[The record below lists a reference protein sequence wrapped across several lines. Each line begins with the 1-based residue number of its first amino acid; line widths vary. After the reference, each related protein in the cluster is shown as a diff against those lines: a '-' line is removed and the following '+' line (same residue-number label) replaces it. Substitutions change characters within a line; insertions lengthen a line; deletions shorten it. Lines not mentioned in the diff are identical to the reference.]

1 MPLWLCCCETWI
13 PSIECGVR
21 GRVAQ
26 RGGRALRDSR
36 PFSKQGPVV
45 LSAYIMPAGFK
56 KKNSGLPRKESKN
69 LISQDSNTKESK
81 GMSPSQKYPE
91 YV

>member
-45 LSAYIMPAGFK
+45 LSAYIMPAGLK
-56 KKNSGLPRKESKN
+56 KKKIFWIAKERKQEFNLSGQQYKRK
-69 LISQDSNTKESK
+69 
-81 GMSPSQKYPE
+81 
-91 YV
+91 

>member
-45 LSAYIMPAGFK
+45 LSAYIMPAGLK
-56 KKNSGLPRKESKN
+56 KKNFWIAKERKQEFNLSGQQYKRK
-69 LISQDSNTKESK
+69 
-81 GMSPSQKYPE
+81 
-91 YV
+91 

>member
-26 RGGRALRDSR
+26 RGGGALRDSR

-45 LSAYIMPAGFK
+45 LSAYIMPAGLK
-56 KKNSGLPRKESKN
+56 KKISGLPRKESKN

>member
-13 PSIECGVR
+13 PSIECGVK

-36 PFSKQGPVV
+36 PFSKQGSVV
-45 LSAYIMPAGFK
+45 LSAYIMLAGLK

-81 GMSPSQKYPE
+81 GMSLSQKCPE